1 MRRREDGTELD
12 APVPVLPIPLCTA
25 LDSQDFIACAPFVA
39 RATAHCCFK
48 SWPPNPPPPRE
59 GLAHAVVNYYV
70 ELFVAVSE
78 RKGLVLQTDV
88 RFFFKD
94 WSRTSEDVS

>member
-1 MRRREDGTELD
+1 MRPFR
-12 APVPVLPIPLCTA
+12 CTRHCTLLFQILA
-25 LDSQDFIACAPFVA
+25 
-39 RATAHCCFK
+39 AH
-48 SWPPNPPPPRE
+48 PPPPRE